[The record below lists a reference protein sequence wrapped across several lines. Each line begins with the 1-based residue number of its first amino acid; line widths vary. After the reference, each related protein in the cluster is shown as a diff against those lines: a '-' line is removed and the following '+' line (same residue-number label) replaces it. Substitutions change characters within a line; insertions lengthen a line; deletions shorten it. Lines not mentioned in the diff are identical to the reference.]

1 MKHWPVFPILLNYFH
16 DFWGGFIPSQF
27 VFREILGTI
36 QGDRQDG
43 DHSPKTLWMWCPS
56 TEDKG
61 QKMTLGRGWLQPRL
75 GLQGEQMRGPGR
87 RQGFTGETCWRPFCS
102 LLYDH
107 RPPLSGPREFFM
119 PKTSAIPSPS
129 LLTQPQILAVWFHS
143 VMPWVLWQGPR
154 QCAFKVF
161 LPPGHYYICH
171 PFNSLSPFSLNT
183 VKKGAYRLFQTN
195 AFNPGTS
202 LLELSANCGIQTV
215 PPNYLKSFRVA
226 LGEHWRFNF
235 VGWFVVLVFSNL
247 HLSH

>member
-1 MKHWPVFPILLNYFH
+1 MTSEVASSQANLSSGKSWVQSKETDRMETTLQRHFGCGALLQRIKARKWPLVGADSSPG
-16 DFWGGFIPSQF
+16 WG
-27 VFREILGTI
+27 FRESRWGVLG
-36 QGDRQDG
+36 GDRALQVRPAG
-43 DHSPKTLWMWCPS
+43 DLSAVCFMITDLLF
-56 TEDKG
+56 
-61 QKMTLGRGWLQPRL
+61 QGRVN
-75 GLQGEQMRGPGR
+75 
-87 RQGFTGETCWRPFCS
+87 
-102 LLYDH
+102 
-107 RPPLSGPREFFM
+107 FFM